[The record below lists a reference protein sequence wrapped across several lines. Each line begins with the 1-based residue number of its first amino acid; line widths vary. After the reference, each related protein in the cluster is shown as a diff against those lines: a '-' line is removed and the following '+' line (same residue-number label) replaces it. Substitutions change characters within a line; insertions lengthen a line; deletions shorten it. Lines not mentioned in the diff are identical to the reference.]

1 MKRVENGRIQGVYPI
16 YVPSSSTL
24 SEKMIMSAH
33 KKTLHGGVASI
44 IAAVRP
50 LFWIQVLRKLTKSVI
65 QNCYSCK
72 RFRATLYPNPKEGL
86 LPRDRTKQALA
97 FAIVGTNYA
106 GPLHH

>member
-1 MKRVENGRIQGVYPI
+1 
-16 YVPSSSTL
+16 
-24 SEKMIMSAH
+24 MSAH

-86 LPRDRTKQALA
+86 LPRDRTKQALP